1 MIHLRSVR
9 VRNPEALP
17 DGYPFD
23 LPIIR
28 ALNELELTAP
38 VTFLVGENGSGKSTL
53 VEAIAVAYGLSPEG
67 GSTGAIYSTRASE
80 SPLSR
85 ALTLRRGL
93 G

>member
-38 VTFLVGENGSGKSTL
+38 VTFLVGEN
-53 VEAIAVAYGLSPEG
+53 
-67 GSTGAIYSTRASE
+67 
-80 SPLSR
+80 
-85 ALTLRRGL
+85 
-93 G
+93 